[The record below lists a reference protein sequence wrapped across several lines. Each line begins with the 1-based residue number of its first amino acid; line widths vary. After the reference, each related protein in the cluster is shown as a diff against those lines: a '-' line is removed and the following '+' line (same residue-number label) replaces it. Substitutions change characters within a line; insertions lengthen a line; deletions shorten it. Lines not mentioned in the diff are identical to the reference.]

1 MAHVRTSKSAS
12 ARRHS
17 AAACNL
23 ICIGDT
29 HVGCSLGLMSP
40 GATKNDEG
48 LEIYPS
54 ELQRRV
60 FLWWEEFWHVA
71 VPEMTTGEPFMVC
84 HLGDAIDGV
93 HHGSVS
99 QWSHNL
105 GTQSRAAEDIFR
117 PVVEECE
124 GRYYHLR
131 GTEAHVSASS
141 AEDERLARAL
151 GAVPNSEGQ
160 HARYELW
167 KKVGPAVVHL
177 AHHVGTAGSQ
187 AYESSAVMRELTEA
201 YIESAKWGQTPPDA
215 IVRGHRHRYI
225 KIDIPTA
232 RNSGQAVVCP
242 GWQLK
247 TPFSFRI
254 AGARVSAPQFGGV
267 VLHWSERH
275 QELFVRHKVWSITR
289 GEAE

>member
-1 MAHVRTSKSAS
+1 MSPAMCH
-12 ARRHS
+12 
-17 AAACNL
+17 NL
-23 ICIGDT
+23 VCIGDT
-29 HVGCSLGLMSP
+29 HIGDALGLMADT
-40 GATKNDEG
+40 GAISDDG
-48 LEIYPS
+48 QHVQPS
-54 ELQRRV
+54 DLQQV
-60 FLWWEEFWHVA
+60 VWGWWQEFWDVA
-71 VPEMTTGEPFMVC
+71 VPEMTTGEPYMVC
-84 HLGDAIDGV
+84 HLGDVIDGV

-99 QWSHNL
+99 QWTHNL
-105 GTQSRAAEDIFR
+105 GTQSRAAEDILR
-117 PVVEECE
+117 PLVAGCE

-131 GTEAHVSASS
+131 GTEAHVLASS
-141 AEDERLARAL
+141 AEDERLARVL
-151 GAVPNSEGQ
+151 GAVPNRQGQ

-177 AHHVGTAGSQ
+177 AHHIGTAGSQ
-187 AYESSAVMRELTEA
+187 AYESSAIMRELTEA
-201 YIESAKWGQTPPDA
+201 YIEAAKWGQPPPDA

-225 KIDIPTA
+225 RLDIPTA
-232 RNSGQAVVCP
+232 RGSGQAVVCP

-275 QELFVRHKVWSITR
+275 QELFIRHKVWSIQR

>member
-1 MAHVRTSKSAS
+1 MTKRA
-12 ARRHS
+12 
-17 AAACNL
+17 AAACNNL

-29 HVGCSLGLMSP
+29 HIGCMLGLMAP
-40 GATKNDEG
+40 DGAITDEG
-48 LEIYPS
+48 QCVLPS

-60 FLWWEEFWHVA
+60 WQWWEEFWDVA

-84 HLGDAIDGV
+84 HLGDAIDGS
-93 HHGSVS
+93 HHGSVH
-99 QWSHNL
+99 QWTHHL
-105 GTQSRAAEDIFR
+105 GTQSRYAETLLKPI
-117 PVVEECE
+117 VERCE

-141 AEDERLARAL
+141 AEDERLAHAL
-151 GAVPNSEGQ
+151 GAVPNKDGQ

-201 YIESAKWGQTPPDA
+201 YIEAAKWGQQPPDC

-225 KIDIPTA
+225 KISIPTA
-232 RNSGQAVVCP
+232 RVEGQAVVAP

-247 TPFSFRI
+247 TPFSYRI

-275 QELFVRHKVWSITR
+275 QELFVRSKVYSLTR

>member
-1 MAHVRTSKSAS
+1 MSPTT
-12 ARRHS
+12 
-17 AAACNL
+17 CQNL
-23 ICIGDT
+23 VCVSDTHIGDA
-29 HVGCSLGLMSP
+29 LGLLSDA
-40 GATKNDEG
+40 GAISDDG
-48 LEIYPS
+48 QQVRPS
-54 ELQRRV
+54 DLQRV
-60 FLWWEEFWHVA
+60 VWDWWTEFWEVS
-71 VPEMTTGEPFMVC
+71 VPEMTTGEPYMVC

-99 QWSHNL
+99 QWTHNL
-105 GTQSRAAEDIFR
+105 GTQSRAAEDILR
-117 PVVEECE
+117 PIVERCE

-131 GTEAHVSASS
+131 GTEAHVLASS

-151 GAVPNSEGQ
+151 GAVPNAQGQ

-187 AYESSAVMRELTEA
+187 AYESSGVMRELTEA
-201 YIESAKWGQTPPDA
+201 YIESAKWGQAPPDA

-225 KIDIPTA
+225 RLDIPTA
-232 RNSGQAVVCP
+232 RGSGQAVVCP

-275 QELFVRHKVWSITR
+275 QELFIRHKVWSIQR